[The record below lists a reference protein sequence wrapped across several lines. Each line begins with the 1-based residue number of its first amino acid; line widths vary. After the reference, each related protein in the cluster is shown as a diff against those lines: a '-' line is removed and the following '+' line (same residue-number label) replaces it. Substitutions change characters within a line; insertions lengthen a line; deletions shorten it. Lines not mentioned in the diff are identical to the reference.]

1 MSEAQRTRS
10 KLNMED
16 MEGLVNRLLRP
27 IHDAIKKLPTIN
39 HLDKKINNLE
49 QQLLA
54 RIEEQDTKIST
65 LEDRIESLEGKLVF
79 LENSVQLQNRH
90 VDDLEQ
96 YGRRLCLRLHGIPLV
111 EDETAS
117 DVLNEVKDEV
127 KRLGVKLS
135 DGDYDRAH
143 RIGGVKENQSGEKS
157 QAVILRMTSW
167 KARTAIYRSREKGK
181 NAKTKIRFDLTKRR
195 LELLN
200 FANDTLKGL
209 DMSDSFAFADINC
222 RLGLKVGNEKIKYFN
237 SKDELAK
244 ILPKNEEEPEE
255 SDADNLE

>member
-1 MSEAQRTRS
+1 
-10 KLNMED
+10 

-54 RIEEQDTKIST
+54 RIEKQDTKIST
-65 LEDRIESLEGKLVF
+65 LEDRIESLEGKLAF

-117 DVLNEVKDEV
+117 DVLNKVKDEV
-127 KRLGVKLS
+127 KRLGVKLA

-143 RIGGVKENQSGEKS
+143 RIGGIKENQSGDKS

-167 KARTAIYRSREKGK
+167 KARTDIYRSREKGK
-181 NAKTKIRFDLTKRR
+181 DAKTKIRLDLTKRR
-195 LELLN
+195 LDLLN

-209 DMSDSFAFADINC
+209 DMPDSFAFADINC
-222 RLGLKVGNEKIKYFN
+222 RLGLKVGTKKIQYFN

-244 ILPKNEEEPEE
+244 ILPINEEESNE
-255 SDADNLE
+255 SDADNMD